1 MFKPNFAT
9 RASRTDNAV
18 ILSGRSD
25 EPGDILEIRVSLL
38 QGDHVQHANVPNVA
52 DNWNVG
58 FDAAGFVAGP
68 AAAFGIEIR
77 RENAMTITWTQMV
90 EIPEG

>member
-1 MFKPNFAT
+1 MFKPNFDT
-9 RASRTDNAV
+9 RVSRTDEAV

-25 EPGDILEIRVSLL
+25 VPDDILQIRVSLL
-38 QGDHVQHANVPNVA
+38 QGDHIEHALVPKVD

-58 FDAAGFVAGP
+58 LDAGGFVAGP
-68 AAAFGIEIR
+68 AAAFGVEIR
-77 RENAMTITWTQMV
+77 RENATTITWTQMV